1 MFNGIGNAVCDGC
14 GAVHRMTARH
24 VPYNN
29 QDSLNC
35 ARCGHE
41 LYRWSGGVDWLA
53 ELIEPPVIPSHS
65 PRLDSAL
72 AQRQERNDNAAL
84 KIVFD
89 TASMD
94 AKSNGGPL
102 AVSLPTNKLSR

>member
-14 GAVHRMTARH
+14 GAVHRMTSRH

-41 LYRWSGGVDWLA
+41 LYRWDGGVDWLA
-53 ELIEPPVIPSHS
+53 ELIEPPVMPSHS
-65 PRLDSAL
+65 PRLDGAL
-72 AQRQERNDNAAL
+72 TQRQERL
-84 KIVFD
+84 RPPSSFPTRSPSVL
-89 TASMD
+89 D
-94 AKSNGGPL
+94 ARKRSGG
-102 AVSLPTNKLSR
+102 